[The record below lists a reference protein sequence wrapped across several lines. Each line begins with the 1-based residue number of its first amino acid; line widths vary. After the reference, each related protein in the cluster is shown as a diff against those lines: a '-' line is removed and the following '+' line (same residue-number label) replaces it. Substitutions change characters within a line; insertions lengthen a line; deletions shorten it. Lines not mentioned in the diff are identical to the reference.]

1 MRKNTS
7 LSIPQRI
14 LLGAMF
20 FVFLAGFSATGVL
33 MVLKT
38 TNKAAFKDDSAPKEV
53 VDIVARETEK
63 KEKPVDQTKTQETL
77 LPQPTKPH
85 TQPTA
90 AISRPKGGTPLGVPS
105 THSVP
110 ATSLAPSPRSVS
122 QPGNTLVFD
131 DTPEGDSLVIDAT
144 LFEEDKSPQ
153 LDPPLQPDAG
163 ISTPGNPPKNVRR
176 GNGPHAPKG
185 SLHEMA
191 LQSKAPTITT
201 GLNPASE
208 GIIVGRE
215 GSRIKIP
222 AGSLIFEDGTPC
234 NDPYDAKIWEF
245 YDFADILLSGLT
257 TMSDQGPLQTGGMT
271 YLEVTSQGRKL
282 NLAEGS
288 KARVAFAPFYET
300 DSDFALYDGTN
311 EDGQILWRKTEQ
323 KEEVP
328 QIDRSRISVS
338 KMPDSLGGLSKFGK
352 IACLMNQDSL
362 TNGTLFFGSQMN
374 NRSFEGEKLIR
385 FPDGTAMLFD
395 GNLEITKAAKNSKSS
410 SYPSKL
416 EARFEGESL
425 MVMVPPSS
433 NELSAFDS
441 EMKIFLPEEG
451 FPVPFISTVNTN
463 KTTLFFYR
471 KGQTTN
477 IEALHGGVNF
487 LSTKKRMS
495 LSGESYS
502 YEKNLKRGTTD
513 PVPALTG
520 ALSATETLGNWGR
533 KNFLAMDHLN
543 EAIMKKGEALAKKI
557 ALNVAAQNTVFTSFS
572 RRNRINPNANL
583 LLNPR
588 LRNRNEIDYRFS
600 DWNELLENLGEL
612 QQIAVETDNPV
623 AAEKLLQTR
632 NKLDKIAEDSEF
644 EVGAALEAKLAAM
657 EANLEFRREFLSPNL
672 GWHNLDKLRKRGG
685 NETYALASN
694 EVDVSA
700 SLEETNSS
708 ISMGPFY
715 FSVWPRERVSLV
727 AGTGKNSIPRGNF
740 TSMGYFL
747 SKDGRVFADITK
759 GTTGKDV
766 SLELKE
772 MDKEDFRKKVKTFL

>member
-38 TNKAAFKDDSAPKEV
+38 TNKAASKDDSAPKEV
-53 VDIVARETEK
+53 VVNIAARDAEK
-63 KEKPVDQTKTQETL
+63 EEKPVDQSKTKETL
-77 LPQPTKPH
+77 LPQPTTPQVK
-85 TQPTA
+85 PTA

-110 ATSLAPSPRSVS
+110 ATPLAPSPRSVS

-144 LFEEDKSPQ
+144 LFEEKAAPQ

-163 ISTPGNPPKNVRR
+163 ISTQGNPAKNAPR

-201 GLNPASE
+201 GLNPASI
-208 GIIVGRE
+208 GIVVGRE

-222 AGSLIFEDGTPC
+222 AGSLVFEDGTPC

-282 NLAEGS
+282 NLAKGS
-288 KARVAFAPFYET
+288 QAAVSFAPFYET
-300 DSDFALYDGTN
+300 DSDFGLYDGTN
-311 EDGQILWRKTEQ
+311 EDGQILWRKVEQ
-323 KEEVP
+323 KEEVRTL
-328 QIDRSRISVS
+328 DRSRISLTEL
-338 KMPDSLGGLSKFGK
+338 PESLQGLSQFGK

-362 TNGTLFFGSQMN
+362 TSQTKLFGKGIHDQSFTGEGLVRLPNGTAL
-374 NRSFEGEKLIR
+374 
-385 FPDGTAMLFD
+385 LFD
-395 GNLEITKAAKNSKSS
+395 GKLDIMNSSKKDGD
-410 SYPSKL
+410 PSKPSMV
-416 EARFEGESL
+416 ETRFEGKSL
-425 MVMVPPSS
+425 MVLVPSS
-433 NELSAFDS
+433 NKKLSMFDS
-441 EMKIFLPEEG
+441 EMKVFLPEEG
-451 FPVPFISTVNTN
+451 FPVPFISTVNTG
-463 KTTLFFYR
+463 TPTLFSYR
-471 KGQTTN
+471 RDRDTN

-502 YEKNLKRGTTD
+502 YEKHLKRGTKAEAL
-513 PVPALTG
+513 ALTS
-520 ALSATETLGNWGR
+520 ALSSSEALGDWGR
-533 KNFLAMDHLN
+533 ENFSAFDHLN
-543 EAIMKKGEALAKKI
+543 ETVMKKGEALAKKI
-557 ALNVAAQNTVFTSFS
+557 ALNAAAQNTVFTSFS
-572 RRNRINPNANL
+572 RRNRINPNASL
-583 LLNPR
+583 LLDPR

-623 AAEKLLQTR
+623 AAEKLLRTR
-632 NKLDKIAEDSEF
+632 NELDKIAEDSKIA
-644 EVGAALEAKLAAM
+644 VEAVIA
-657 EANLEFRREFLSPNL
+657 ANLEFRREFLSPNL
-672 GWHNLDKLRKRGG
+672 GWHNLDALRKRGG
-685 NETYALASN
+685 DETYELASN

-715 FSVWPRERVSLV
+715 FSVWPQERVSLV
-727 AGTGKNSIPRGNF
+727 AGTGQNSIPPGEF

-759 GTTGKDV
+759 GATGKDI

>member
-38 TNKAAFKDDSAPKEV
+38 TNKSASKDDSAPKEV
-53 VDIVARETEK
+53 VVDIAARDAEK
-63 KEKPVDQTKTQETL
+63 EDKPVDQTKTKATL
-77 LPQPTKPH
+77 LPQPTTPEA
-85 TQPTA
+85 QPTA
-90 AISRPKGGTPLGVPS
+90 AISRPKRE
-105 THSVP
+105 
-110 ATSLAPSPRSVS
+110 TSLGNPLTNSISASPFAASPISVART
-122 QPGNTLVFD
+122 GNTLVFD

-144 LFEEDKSPQ
+144 LFEEKTPPQ

-163 ISTPGNPPKNVRR
+163 TSTPGKPAKNAAR

-185 SLHEMA
+185 SLHDMA

-201 GLNPASE
+201 GLNPAAE

-215 GSRIKIP
+215 GSRIRIP
-222 AGSLIFEDGTPC
+222 AGSLVFEDGTPC

-271 YLEVTSQGRKL
+271 YLEVTSGGRKL
-282 NLAEGS
+282 DLLEGS
-288 KARVAFAPFYET
+288 KARVSFAPFYET

-323 KEEVP
+323 KEEAP

-374 NRSFEGEKLIR
+374 DRSFEGEKLIR

-395 GNLEITKAAKNSKSS
+395 GNLEITKASKNSKSS

-451 FPVPFISTVNTN
+451 FPVPFISTVNTD
-463 KTTLFFYR
+463 KTTLFSYR

-477 IEALHGGVNF
+477 IEALNGEVNF

-495 LSGESYS
+495 LDGESYS

-533 KNFLAMDHLN
+533 KNFSAMDHLN
-543 EAIMKKGEALAKKI
+543 ETVMKKGEALAKKI
-557 ALNVAAQNTVFTSFS
+557 ALNATAQSTVFTSFN

-588 LRNRNEIDYRFS
+588 LRNGNGIDTGLS

-623 AAEKLLQTR
+623 AAEKLLRTR
-632 NKLDKIAEDSEF
+632 NELDKIAEDSKIA
-644 EVGAALEAKLAAM
+644 VEAVIA
-657 EANLEFRREFLSPNL
+657 ANLEFRREFLSPNL
-672 GWHNLDKLRKRGG
+672 GWHNLDALRKRGG
-685 NETYALASN
+685 DETYELASN

-715 FSVWPRERVSLV
+715 FSVWPQERVSLV
-727 AGTGKNSIPRGNF
+727 AGTGQNSIPPGEF